1 MNTIVWQMDPLK
13 SWEPDWIEYVF
24 SKTPHTT
31 VIDTDQKQF
40 IDNSYIVYNSHVN
53 IVPYIEKMVAANKRF
68 GLIHLSD
75 EWDRDSTDHYK
86 HAHVVLRNYYRS
98 IDNTNVMFFPLGW
111 MVTFPHT
118 LPIKSTW
125 DREFTWSFSG
135 VVTKSTR
142 LAMAEAMETVP
153 NGCRYF
159 KPEWENWGSHHGHA
173 LTPTQMADMY
183 NNSLFVP
190 CPRGNQNVDS
200 FRVTEALQ
208 MGALPIVEKSD
219 YWANLYGQDH
229 PLIEIEN
236 WQDAPAVIK
245 HLMSNM
251 RNLDIQR
258 ALTYAWWIRYCNNLK
273 NKITT
278 SLIVV

>member
-1 MNTIVWQMDPLK
+1 
-13 SWEPDWIEYVF
+13 
-24 SKTPHTT
+24 
-31 VIDTDQKQF
+31 
-40 IDNSYIVYNSHVN
+40 
-53 IVPYIEKMVAANKRF
+53 
-68 GLIHLSD
+68 
-75 EWDRDSTDHYK
+75 
-86 HAHVVLRNYYRS
+86 
-98 IDNTNVMFFPLGW
+98 
-111 MVTFPHT
+111 
-118 LPIKSTW
+118 
-125 DREFTWSFSG
+125 
-135 VVTKSTR
+135 
-142 LAMAEAMETVP
+142 
-153 NGCRYF
+153 
-159 KPEWENWGSHHGHA
+159 
-173 LTPTQMADMY
+173 
-183 NNSLFVP
+183 VP

>member
-1 MNTIVWQMDPLK
+1 MITIVWQMDYK
-13 SWEPDWIEYVF
+13 GSWEPDWIEYVF
-24 SKTPHTT
+24 SKTPHVT
-31 VIDTDQKQF
+31 VIDPNQEQF
-40 IDNSYIVYNSHVN
+40 IDNSYIVYNHYVD
-53 IVPYIEKMVAANKRF
+53 IVPYIEKMVEQNKKF

-75 EWDRDSTDHYK
+75 EWERDSTDHYK
-86 HAHVVLRNYYRS
+86 YAHAVLKNHYRK
-98 IDNTNVMFFPLGW
+98 IDNNNVTFFPLGW

-135 VVTKSTR
+135 VISKSTR
-142 LAMAEAMETVP
+142 IEMAKHMEIVP

-159 KPEWENWGSHHGHA
+159 RPEWEDWGSHHGHA
-173 LTPTQMADMY
+173 LTPTQMAEMY

-190 CPRGNQNVDS
+190 CPRGNVHVDS

-219 YWANLYGQDH
+219 YWTNLYGMDH

-236 WQDAPAVIK
+236 WQDAPGTIK
-245 HLMSNM
+245 HLMSNI

-258 ALTYAWWIRYCNNLK
+258 ALTHNWWIRYCNDLK
-273 NKITT
+273 NKIAT
-278 SLIVV
+278 LMV